1 MISILFV
8 VLGCLS
14 IWFGAKIADFSISA
28 RNFTKVEHGAFLAV
42 SAFWLLVG
50 LKLFTAALEDL

>member
-8 VLGCLS
+8 LLGFLS
-14 IWFGAKIADFSISA
+14 IWLGAKIADFSISA
-28 RNFTKVEHGAFLAV
+28 KNFTKFEHGAFLVV